1 MKLNQGSIPPGGFHY
16 PVDEGVVLK
25 APTYAKLVTEIETW
39 RTQNGIPVGDP
50 HKDID
55 QYFCS
60 KWPHF
65 CIAQKHETSANK
77 GENISKGVNAWA
89 AIMLRNTPQGGYPL
103 VNQDVAERRC
113 KTCIGC
119 PFNKVWRTGCASC
132 SQATDSI
139 LIRLR
144 QLRKITLDEGLLGCS
159 INNFDNKTAIHFPLS
174 ALGITSERMAAIPQ
188 NCWIHHS
195 TE

>member
-1 MKLNQGSIPPGGFHY
+1 MRLNQGTIPPGGFHY
-16 PVDEGVVLK
+16 PVEDGVILR
-25 APTYAKLVTEIETW
+25 APTYQKLVYEIEVW
-39 RTQNGIPVGDP
+39 RTQNGIPVGDA
-50 HKDID
+50 HRDID

-65 CIAQKHETSANK
+65 CIAEPKETSIN
-77 GENISKGVNAWA
+77 KGVNITKGVNGWA
-89 AIMLRNTPQGGYPL
+89 AIMLRNTPQGGYQL
-103 VNQDVAERRC
+103 VNQDVAENRC
-113 KTCIGC
+113 KSCLSC
-119 PFNKVWRTGCASC
+119 PFNKVWKSGCQSC
-132 SQATDSI
+132 SQATESI

-174 ALGITSERMAAIPQ
+174 ALNITSEHKAAIPQ
-188 NCWIHHS
+188 NCWIHNS